1 MRHKTIIGVL
11 AALAVLSSP
20 VTAKQCTIDA
30 VPAATLLLPYF
41 EVDVANP
48 NGVDTFFSINNASAA
63 SVITHVVIWTD
74 WSVEALDFSVFL
86 TGYDVQTIGLGLIIR
101 DGILPVTA
109 SEVSNVGANSDPTLP
124 ERYASCEQFLPY
136 LTPALDEEYLAH
148 IQSALTGGPS
158 SIYDG
163 FCSGHDYGDGI
174 ARGYVTVDQMEA
186 CTLLT
191 PCDPGYF
198 TDLYRAE
205 DDFFTPRAGGY
216 QNVLWGDWYMVNY
229 AENFAQGDNLV
240 HIESYDNLPEEGHT
254 FYERCM
260 YADDRREPLGS
271 QYATRFF
278 QNAAFS
284 GGTDLFVWRDSRTQG
299 QPWFCGAEPGWVPLR
314 EFEMVAF
321 DEQENPE
328 TLCTV
333 SPCIPV
339 YEHFP
344 FETQRVSVVDFGYS
358 AQSGWLSLDL
368 NQFNFL
374 EDGSRWVVPSQAW
387 VVAVHSAEGRFSAG
401 LPAIQLD
408 SLCNVN
414 PEW

>member
-1 MRHKTIIGVL
+1 MRLKTIISCLVL
-11 AALAVLSSP
+11 GLLAFSSSSL
-20 VTAKQCTIDA
+20 AKPCTIDA

-48 NGVDTFFSINNASAA
+48 NGVDTFFSINNASAG

-74 WSVEALDFSVFL
+74 WSVEALDFNVFL
-86 TGYDVQTIGLGLIIR
+86 TGYDVQTIGMGLIIR

-109 SEVSNVGANSDPTLP
+109 SGVSNVGANSDPAVP
-124 ERYASCEQFLPY
+124 SGYPSCEAFLPY
-136 LTPALDEEYLAH
+136 GAPALDDEYLSH
-148 IQSALTGGPS
+148 IQAALTGGPS

-163 FCSGHDYGDGI
+163 LCSGHNYGDGI
-174 ARGYVTVDQMEA
+174 ARGYVTVDQMEY

-191 PCDPGYF
+191 PCDAGYF
-198 TDLYRAE
+198 TDLYRLE
-205 DDFFTPRAGGY
+205 DDFFTPRAAGY

-229 AENFAQGDNLV
+229 SENFAQGDNLV
-240 HIESYDNLPEEGHT
+240 HIEASDDLPEAGYT
-254 FYERCM
+254 FYERCLF
-260 YADDRREPLGS
+260 ADDRREPLGS

-284 GGTDLFVWRDSRTQG
+284 GGTDLFVWRDSRTSG
-299 QPWFCGAEPGWVPLR
+299 FPWFCGVEPGWAPLR
-314 EFEMVAF
+314 EYDVVAF

-333 SPCIPV
+333 SPCIPT

-358 AQSGWLSLDL
+358 AQSGWLLLDL
-368 NQFNFL
+368 NHSY
-374 EDGSRWVVPSQAW
+374 EDGGVHYKVPAQAW

-408 SLCNVN
+408 NLCNVN